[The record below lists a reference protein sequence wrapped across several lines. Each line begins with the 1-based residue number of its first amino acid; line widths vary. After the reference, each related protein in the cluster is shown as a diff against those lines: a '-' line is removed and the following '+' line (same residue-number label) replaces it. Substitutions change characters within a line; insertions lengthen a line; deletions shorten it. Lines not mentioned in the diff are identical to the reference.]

1 MMFGYDLELQ
11 TSQQKSGYEKK
22 EINSLLEIFFSNKS
36 SQQIWKKLYF
46 QITKIFLKYFY
57 DRPLG

>member
-36 SQQIWKKLYF
+36 SQQI
-46 QITKIFLKYFY
+46 
-57 DRPLG
+57 